1 MKVTFER
8 DDEILTFEVASLPA
22 FDIVSRMLNHFD
34 IIKMNGDYARDLFK
48 AQEPAPAPP
57 APPAPI
63 VIDWT
68 PVQDWL
74 HPITHIPV
82 SQPFYGNGHSGL
94 VDQPTRVDDVEVGEV
109 WHDAQGNDITET
121 LKAAMAPLVE
131 LTRDTL

>member
-82 SQPFYGNGHSGL
+82 SQP
-94 VDQPTRVDDVEVGEV
+94 TRVDDVEV